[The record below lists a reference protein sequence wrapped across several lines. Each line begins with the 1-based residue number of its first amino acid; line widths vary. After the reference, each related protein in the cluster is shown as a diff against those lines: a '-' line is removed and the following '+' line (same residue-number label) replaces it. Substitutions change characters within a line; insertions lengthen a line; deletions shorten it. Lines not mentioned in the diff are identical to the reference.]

1 MKTSRLLFGVIKNNY
16 RDERRKGRRR
26 RRGDWKTPVAEKQR
40 RMRNHAS

>member
-26 RRGDWKTPVAEKQR
+26 RGDWKTPVAEKQR